1 MTAVTR
7 AAAVSPSP
15 RNGAAP
21 AEPMARAAY
30 AYEAYSGEYICECT

>member
-1 MTAVTR
+1 MTAATR

-15 RNGAAP
+15 RAGVAP
-21 AEPMARAAY
+21 AEPIASAAY